1 MRFAQSNA
9 GGKVNTVS
17 ELTRMLLFVSSFLCA
32 FAALPTNSESQPSP
46 IEKSAQSEPSDAY
59 YALDR
64 VLNVDIE
71 ISPTGWD
78 SLRAQTRTLADIL
91 GGTDC
96 LDEPA
101 NDIFSWFNATVTV
114 DGETHTDVAVRK
126 KGFLGSLSMEKPSLK
141 IRFDK
146 FVDDQLLGGVL
157 KRLTLNNAQQDPSMI
172 NTCLSYRLFAQA
184 GIPTPRCN
192 FATLHVNG
200 EDMGLYVQ
208 VESIKTRFLERN
220 FADPTGNLYE
230 GTLSDFRP
238 DWRGTFE
245 KKTNEGTRDQTDI
258 DAVTNALQD
267 PSPAGLAALKEMVDI
282 DRFLTFWALEVL
294 VGHWDGYS
302 GNRNNFYI
310 YREPN
315 SPFVFIPWGTDQ
327 VFTTIDVPFDEFRS
341 PTSVAAHGAIAHRL
355 YQNDETR
362 GLYIAR
368 LKELMDTIWNEEDL
382 LQQIDRMAAIVQ
394 EHASEKVRDQAA
406 RDTERVRQF
415 IRGRRAAILADLDP
429 DPPSWPWPLTAADI
443 CWPELGSFDIY
454 FETTWNTIQSEDP
467 LNEGRSRYDTY
478 ELSGKTPRIANTGV
492 TAGIEEDDPQNANI
506 NFYALTPEDNLDI
519 LIVSLPLNMVRTSA
533 SANIEGLHLTLAPPY
548 IFPSFN
554 GFVGK
559 GQVTFDEAGTQ
570 PGYILRGRAYGALY
584 GRDETDYGS
593 NGMENSDGASTA
605 AGELII
611 NELAAKGDPLDWVEL
626 YNVTGGEIDLA
637 GYVIADDLNDESKRV
652 AFPEGLVIQP
662 GQYLQIELDKKS
674 WPGFALGSDEELG
687 IWTRDG
693 TLVDQINWED
703 GQSPKDHSLARIP
716 DISGPFQTVED
727 PTPKMANS
735 LRTAVFEGESTAPTS
750 FNLHGNWPNPFNAAT
765 VIGFDLPQ
773 AQPLYLTIYD
783 VLGRPVRQLHA
794 GEVLS
799 AGIHKTIW
807 NGRDQKNRLAA
818 SGIYIYRIFSNG
830 IVHNGRM
837 VLIR

>member
-46 IEKSAQSEPSDAY
+46 VEKSAQSDPSDAY

-64 VLNVDIE
+64 VLNVDIK

-78 SLRAQTRTLADIL
+78 SLRAQTRTLSDIL

-96 LDEPA
+96 LDKPA

-172 NTCLSYRLFAQA
+172 NTCLSYHLFAQA
-184 GIPTPRCN
+184 GTPTPRCN

-245 KKTNEGTRDQTDI
+245 KKTNDNTREQTDI
-258 DAVTNALQD
+258 DDVINALQD
-267 PSPAGLAALKEMVDI
+267 PSPTGLAALKEIVDI

-294 VGHWDGYS
+294 VGHWDGYA

-310 YREPN
+310 YRQPN
-315 SPFVFIPWGTDQ
+315 APFVFIPWGTDQ

-341 PTSVAAHGAIAHRL
+341 PTSVAAHGAIAHHL

-362 GLYIAR
+362 SLYVAR
-368 LKELMDTIWNEEDL
+368 LKELMDTVWNEEDL
-382 LQQIDRMAAIVQ
+382 LQQIDRMATIVQ
-394 EHASEKVRDQAA
+394 KHALEKVRDQAA
-406 RDTERVRQF
+406 RDTERVRRF

-429 DPPSWPWPLTAADI
+429 EPPSWPWPLTAADI
-443 CWPELGSFDIY
+443 CWPELGSFDIH
-454 FETTWNTIQSEDP
+454 FETAWNTLESEDP
-467 LNEGRSRYDTY
+467 LSEGRSRYDTY
-478 ELSGKTPRIANTGV
+478 ELSGKTPNIASSGV
-492 TAGIEEDDPQNANI
+492 TAGVEEDDPQSANI

-533 SANIEGLHLTLAPPY
+533 SVNIEGLHLTLAPPY

-570 PGYILRGRAYGALY
+570 PGSILRGRAYGTLY
-584 GRDETDYGS
+584 GGDGTDYGS
-593 NGMENSDGASTA
+593 NGMENSYGASTA

-626 YNVTGGEIDLA
+626 YNATGKEIDLA
-637 GYVIADDLNDESKRV
+637 GYVIADDLNDESRRV

-735 LRTAVFEGESTAPTS
+735 LRTAVFEEESTAPTS
-750 FNLHGNWPNPFNAAT
+750 FNLRGNWPNPFNTAT

-783 VLGRPVRQLHA
+783 VLGQPVRQLHA